1 VSASAALAEPIPCEV
16 LVHPVGQLVA
26 VRKFPPPPHLLGPT
40 QEPSLATPPSL
51 TLAEP
56 WPPALHFLNG
66 GGGRDPSDVPPTPHH
81 GVTAMA
87 VSPSGKVVAVCERL
101 RPRPA
106 PMGRRW
112 GGPASSQ
119 PPSARSSARGSARS
133 SARGSAR
140 SSRSGEDE
148 MNSFDPNACSCR
160 VSVYLLSTGQLLRT
174 LECPTSGLD
183 WGSVAFGPDST
194 TLATVSDGP
203 GAEGAAVVLWRWRER
218 LEPEGSLH
226 GAAASNE
233 KPASTTTSASKA
245 PQVGRLASGVV
256 PERSKLNRVRFMP
269 APTGGNEADEPPPAL
284 TTSGGGHLGLWRYPQ
299 PKDHS
304 FGAEDS
310 DGSGEE
316 EDHFGS
322 YGGSPKAMLGS
333 NLTASS
339 SAVPLLPLHVGVPE
353 EPVKL
358 ELRSLVGPLP
368 ASEASV
374 GVADHCWLTLQ
385 SPGAAPYPLL
395 VAVTDRDGRPRS
407 TGSAPQ
413 GRRRSSAQQGQSPK
427 GIRSSIS
434 GGDAA
439 AAAGGG
445 PPVSPASRSPA
456 LGGAFFNG
464 NSPGNNGGRNS
475 GDGTDSAS
483 VYCFDWQGD
492 SVCGNPDLEP
502 PSGRSLLLP
511 GAGAPALV
519 LPLRPLPPQVAPG
532 SSSSASGGEPQADE
546 VAATAMC
553 PTPDGFVV
561 CGCGGLVAVVR
572 VSVALPEPIPAESE
586 SASASSAGGA
596 AAAGE
601 SLESGDGDEEVVVE
615 LVKQLAPTLS
625 LVGLLR
631 VGAGVPGAV
640 LGPNGFPA
648 QLGRSSP
655 TASPLPSSKPPP
667 LPADAPLG
675 HRWFV
680 GCSFLP
686 IRNEVLL
693 YTMANQ
699 LVTVPMAAIES
710 AGDGTPQGDTDAIQR
725 ITSEHETAAAQAR
738 SEGKVIPSSASPVVS
753 TPLIHGPHSS
763 PILAV
768 SAATDVPLSATV
780 GADGW
785 VRVWNYLR
793 GSCEVATKFPG
804 DEPLCTSVHPAG
816 TLVAVGFR
824 DRLKLMSLLHAPPS
838 LHARHEW
845 LVKGVRALSFS
856 PSGDVLAAAVGI
868 NVCLYDPFT
877 LAQRGPPLMGHIK
890 PVRALCW
897 SNNGQRLWSSGNDGN
912 VFGWELFDSKEPGKR
927 LDDAQLLNRSKG
939 YHALLVCREDDAL
952 PVLLPPTSPDDEDQA
967 YAGFAASSAV
977 LVPSPGGGGAK
988 AAAAAGVPPP
998 SASNPRSSSAME
1010 SSRRSSAAN
1019 TSRSS
1024 DPNCNRNQT
1033 SNGGGSSPGVVLG
1046 SVCVAAGAEGGLRE
1060 VRWNQSLSD
1069 SHVVIDYPGPVHTS
1083 LALDTAH
1090 AALYAGLADGRM
1102 RVYKWPLGAYAGT
1115 FREVPLHGGAR
1126 PQDKDQGLQ
1135 QSHHVQPPPL
1145 SDAGAGGGV
1154 GGLCVVRN
1162 GQMVLSGGGDGAFM
1176 ACAVQLV
1183 EPPAFDGT
1191 QRVTRQVWDCR
1202 PLNAREALAEHN
1214 ADRRLASIEWLA
1226 DLKRREADLHK
1237 ATTDLKSDLDF
1248 GLHQL
1253 NTKGAE
1259 KLKANALAAAQAQA
1273 AAEAA
1278 SQDMAN
1284 QIASLS
1290 ARNAKDAKRNATIN
1304 TLALEASEEAYEK
1317 KLGAAMARYDR
1328 LSAKIESTREQA
1340 AEAMSHNAATAAK
1353 NFKRRERAAARTLRD
1368 LEAQVAK
1375 LADDCRVH
1383 GRFHRASL
1391 LQQEAEYEAE
1401 ITRLTEAAT
1410 SEVAAQRQA
1419 TGKTMAHAQLLAG
1432 KASQMERRMREGA
1445 SANEVVASEASAV
1458 EAVNAKLAF
1467 SMRGLEDEIAVKQ
1480 EALSKAENLGLVL
1493 SEEQKELESFRFV
1506 YNSKVSSMEDEAP
1519 EMNAQKQRLETA
1531 VAELNDILKQEHTDA
1546 TALAEEQNAQKGEE
1560 AKVEQALA
1568 EGQRSVKQLDRIAF
1582 LFKRDLA
1589 ELVELGLPPFKLV
1602 HGARDLATR
1611 YMQDVPP
1618 PKPTGAYKDWH
1629 IPEQNPATSTS
1640 TNTSSHHGASK
1651 GASPS
1656 GHGAP
1661 TAAGATGR
1669 VSGGRSGQPKDH
1681 EEGIVLA
1688 DLSSLVAPEL
1698 VEANQKEEMATVLRL
1713 RDLQWGAAESRR
1725 AATERLQADHLR
1737 SMKARF
1743 VEAKMMTDELNTL
1756 RRENL
1761 RSRREEAALERQV
1774 ATWQERKKAAKK
1786 RGGENGDRQQQQN
1799 QPGATSSSSMSLE
1812 SLRSLNDDDDLSLRS
1827 PGSYELQLPS
1837 VSEGPSVAAT
1847 AQFLPSDAENGDGFS
1862 LEEDLSVG
1870 AATQEGRP
1878 PHGLTQKGRQQNGGR
1893 AKGDDTSDASTQ
1905 GPLFPSQWLQA
1916 SELTEQG
1923 KPSALLDPS
1932 AGLGPSYAL
1941 GSPVPPGYVESS
1953 SNASGHSSPTNGND
1967 AAIQGNN
1974 TSLPVPLLLPLLE
1987 VTKKTTVRRAVGGA
2001 KSPTEYRAYPPGQ
2014 APGSFQQSAL
2024 QEAENEHDDLLM
2036 AVQRS
2041 RHAVAAQQAELDE
2054 LRRLAA
2060 QLKVQPRVGPGS
2072 SILLGP
2078 RPKGSNQSVGGGLRV
2093 KRARGPGVGFAHDP
2107 ARDAAAAA
2115 AAAAATGIAA
2125 AAAANGAGGGSD
2137 GEGGVSGGGS
2147 VISISS
2153 SGVEGGPSLG
2163 AVSMVETVYA
2173 PQWDKASGEAAAAP
2187 SFDEGS
2193 VNSDGRPV
2201 SPNVDMESP
2210 LKPVNA

>member
-1 VSASAALAEPIPCEV
+1 
-16 LVHPVGQLVA
+16 
-26 VRKFPPPPHLLGPT
+26 
-40 QEPSLATPPSL
+40 
-51 TLAEP
+51 
-56 WPPALHFLNG
+56 
-66 GGGRDPSDVPPTPHH
+66 
-81 GVTAMA
+81 
-87 VSPSGKVVAVCERL
+87 
-101 RPRPA
+101 
-106 PMGRRW
+106 
-112 GGPASSQ
+112 
-119 PPSARSSARGSARS
+119 
-133 SARGSAR
+133 
-140 SSRSGEDE
+140 

-174 LECPTSGLD
+174 LECPTAGLD
-183 WGSVAFGPDST
+183 WGSVAFGADST

-226 GAAASNE
+226 GASASSNSE
-233 KPASTTTSASKA
+233 KKPATTASSSAAAKA

-256 PERSKLNRVRFMP
+256 PERSKLNRIRFVP

-353 EPVKL
+353 EPVML
-358 ELRSLVGPLP
+358 VLRSLVGPLP

-395 VAVTDRDGRPRS
+395 VAVTDRDGRSP
-407 TGSAPQ
+407 TGSAQQ
-413 GRRRSSAQQGQSPK
+413 GRRRSSAQQGQSPN
-427 GIRSSIS
+427 GLRSSS
-434 GGDAA
+434 SMGGGDAAGGAGA
-439 AAAGGG
+439 AAAGGAL
-445 PPVSPASRSPA
+445 PLSPASRSPA
-456 LGGAFFNG
+456 QGGAFFNG
-464 NSPGNNGGRNS
+464 NSPNSGGRNGS

-532 SSSSASGGEPQADE
+532 SSSASLGGESQADE

-572 VSVALPEPIPAESE
+572 VTVALPEPLPADSE
-586 SASASSAGGA
+586 PASASG
-596 AAAGE
+596 AGE
-601 SLESGDGDEEVVVE
+601 SGQGSDAEGGNKGGSNDEEEEEEEAVVE
-615 LVKQLAPTLS
+615 LVKQLAPTLT

-631 VGAGVPGAV
+631 VGAGIPGAV

-648 QLGRSSP
+648 QLGRSSL
-655 TASPLPSSKPPP
+655 TSSSSSKPPP
-667 LPADAPLG
+667 LPTDAPLG

-699 LVTVPMAAIES
+699 LVTVPMAAIEK
-710 AGDGTPQGDTDAIQR
+710 AGDGTPQGDIDAIQR
-725 ITSEHETAAAQAR
+725 ITSEHEATAAQAR
-738 SEGKVIPSSASPVVS
+738 SDGRVIPSNSPPVVS
-753 TPLIHGPHSS
+753 TPLAHGTHSS

-768 SAATDVPLSATV
+768 SAASDVPLSATV

-793 GSCEVATKFPG
+793 GSCEVAAKFPG
-804 DEPLCTSVHPAG
+804 DEPLCASVHPAG

-824 DRLKLMSLLHAPPS
+824 DRLKLLSLLHAPPS

-845 LVKGVRALSFS
+845 LVKGVRAVSFS
-856 PSGDVLAAAVGI
+856 PSGDILAAAVGI
-868 NVCLYDPFT
+868 NVCLYDPYT

-890 PVRALCW
+890 PVRTLCW
-897 SNNGQRLWSSGNDGN
+897 SNNGRRLWSSGNDGN

-927 LDDAQLLNRSKG
+927 LDDAQILNRSKG
-939 YHALLVCREDDAL
+939 YHALLVSREDDSL
-952 PVLLPPTSPDDEDQA
+952 PVLPPPISPDDEDQA
-967 YAGFAASSAV
+967 YAGFAPSSAI
-977 LVPSPGGGGAK
+977 VPSTAGNGAK
-988 AAAAAGVPPP
+988 AAAAMPAPPT
-998 SASNPRSSSAME
+998 ANPRSSSAMD
-1010 SSRRSSAAN
+1010 SSRRSSGGN
-1019 TSRSS
+1019 TSRSG
-1024 DPNCNRNQT
+1024 DPSSNRSQT
-1033 SNGGGSSPGVVLG
+1033 SGGGGKSPGVVLG

-1060 VRWNQSLSD
+1060 VRWNQALSD
-1069 SHVVIDYPGPVHTS
+1069 SHVVADYPGPVHTS
-1083 LALDTAH
+1083 LAFDSNH
-1090 AALYAGLADGRM
+1090 AVLYAGLADGRM
-1102 RVYKWPLGAYAGT
+1102 RVYKWPLAAFAGT

-1126 PQDKDQGLQ
+1126 PVDKDQGLQ
-1135 QSHHVQPPPL
+1135 QSLHVQPPPL

-1154 GGLCVVRN
+1154 GGICVVRN

-1183 EPPAFDGT
+1183 EPPGFDGT
-1191 QRVTRQVWDCR
+1191 QRVTRQVWDCK

-1253 NTKGAE
+1253 NTQGAE

-1290 ARNAKDAKRNATIN
+1290 AHNFKEAKRNAVVN

-1340 AEAMSHNAATAAK
+1340 AEAMSLNAATATK
-1353 NFKRRERAAARTLRD
+1353 NFKKRERAAARTLRD

-1375 LADDCRVH
+1375 LADDCRLQ

-1432 KASQMERRMREGA
+1432 KASQMERRLREGA
-1445 SANEVVASEASAV
+1445 SANEGVASEAAAV

-1480 EALSKAENLGLVL
+1480 EELSKAENLGLLL
-1493 SEEQKELESFRFV
+1493 SDEEKELEAFRFV
-1506 YNSKVSSMEDEAP
+1506 YNAKVSSMEDEAP
-1519 EMNAQKQRLETA
+1519 QMNAQKQRLETA
-1531 VAELNDILKQEHTDA
+1531 IAELNDVLKQEHADA
-1546 TALAEEQNAQKGEE
+1546 AALAEEQSTQRGEE
-1560 AKVEQALA
+1560 AKVEHALA
-1568 EGQRSVKQLDRIAF
+1568 EGQRTVKQLDRIAF

-1611 YMQDVPP
+1611 YMQEVPP
-1618 PKPTGAYKDWH
+1618 PKPKGAYKDWQ
-1629 IPEQNPATSTS
+1629 IPGHDSATT
-1640 TNTSSHHGASK
+1640 TNGKSHSK
-1651 GASPS
+1651 GSAPAAH
-1656 GHGAP
+1656 GHGTKGSGAP
-1661 TAAGATGR
+1661 AAGASAAGE
-1669 VSGGRSGQPKDH
+1669 GRSGRPKKH
-1681 EEGIVLA
+1681 EEGVLLE
-1688 DLSSLVAPEL
+1688 DLSGLVAPEQI
-1698 VEANQKEEMATVLRL
+1698 EANQKEEMATVFRL
-1713 RDLQWGAAESRR
+1713 RNLQWGAAESRR
-1725 AATERLQADHLR
+1725 AAMGRLQADHLR

-1743 VEAKMMTDELNTL
+1743 VEAKVMTDELNTL

-1774 ATWQERKKAAKK
+1774 ATWQVRKKAAKR
-1786 RGGENGDRQQQQN
+1786 RGESGDQSEQGARNGHRQ
-1799 QPGATSSSSMSLE
+1799 GASSSSSMSLE
-1812 SLRSLNDDDDLSLRS
+1812 SLRSVDDDDLSLRS
-1827 PGSYELQLPS
+1827 PGSHDLQLPS

-1847 AQFLPSDAENGDGFS
+1847 AQFLPSDAENEDGFS

-1870 AATQEGRP
+1870 AATQKGRP
-1878 PHGLTQKGRQQNGGR
+1878 PHGLTQRGRQRQPSGSGGGGK
-1893 AKGDDTSDASTQ
+1893 KGDDASAASDASTQ
-1905 GPLFPSQWLQA
+1905 GPLSPSQWLHA
-1916 SELTEQG
+1916 SELTEMG
-1923 KPSALLDPS
+1923 SPSNVLDSSTGVAP
-1932 AGLGPSYAL
+1932 PYAL
-1941 GSPVPPGYVESS
+1941 GSPVPPGHVAIS
-1953 SNASGHSSPTNGND
+1953 SNASGHSSPTNGTD
-1967 AAIQGNN
+1967 ADLQGNN

-1987 VTKKTTVRRAVGGA
+1987 VTKKVTVPRAVGGA
-2001 KSPTEYRAYPPGQ
+2001 KSPTENRAYPPGQ
-2014 APGSFQQSAL
+2014 APGSFQLSAL
-2024 QEAENEHDDLLM
+2024 QEAENEHDNLLM

-2054 LRRLAA
+2054 LHRLAS
-2060 QLKVQPRVGPGS
+2060 QLKLQPRVGPGS

-2078 RPKGSNQSVGGGLRV
+2078 RPKGTNSGGGLRV
-2093 KRARGPGVGFAHDP
+2093 KRARGAGVGFAHDP

-2115 AAAAATGIAA
+2115 AAEGAPV
-2125 AAAANGAGGGSD
+2125 NGAGGDRGSENE
-2137 GEGGVSGGGS
+2137 GGGVSGGGS
-2147 VISISS
+2147 VVSISS

-2173 PQWDKASGEAAAAP
+2173 PQWDKASGDAAAAP
-2187 SFDEGS
+2187 SFDDGS
-2193 VNSDGRPV
+2193 VNSDGRPA

-2210 LKPVNA
+2210 LKPVNV